1 MTTTTRAKALT
12 ALAVA
17 NGGRKNRRRQR
28 RQAWRPDL
36 NRPPLLT
43 SKEKTMSDYNGWK
56 NYETWNV
63 NLWIQNDESLS
74 SIAFESESYKDFVD
88 TMRELGSLETPD
100 RVAWND
106 SGIDVD
112 EINESNFNRE
122 ESETL

>member
-1 MTTTTRAKALT
+1 
-12 ALAVA
+12 
-17 NGGRKNRRRQR
+17 
-28 RQAWRPDL
+28 
-36 NRPPLLT
+36 LLT

>member
-1 MTTTTRAKALT
+1 
-12 ALAVA
+12 
-17 NGGRKNRRRQR
+17 
-28 RQAWRPDL
+28 
-36 NRPPLLT
+36 
-43 SKEKTMSDYNGWK
+43 MSDYNGWK

-63 NLWIQNDESLS
+63 NLWIQNDKSLS
-74 SIAFESESYKDFVD
+74 SIAAESESYKDFVD
-88 TMRELGSLETPD
+88 TMREIGSLETPD

>member
-1 MTTTTRAKALT
+1 
-12 ALAVA
+12 
-17 NGGRKNRRRQR
+17 
-28 RQAWRPDL
+28 
-36 NRPPLLT
+36 
-43 SKEKTMSDYNGWK
+43 MSDYNGWK